1 MEDARIWEFEES
13 LWKASADRY
22 HDRIAEDALFVVPAE
37 PHILSGTQAADS
49 MATTPRWDQVA
60 FSDTRVSRPH
70 EGLIVIAYG
79 VEASRDGQ
87 VYTAW
92 CTTTM
97 QRRAHD
103 DWVVIQ
109 HQQTPPIALS

>member
-60 FSDTRVSRPH
+60 F
-70 EGLIVIAYG
+70 
-79 VEASRDGQ
+79 
-87 VYTAW
+87 YTKSPMKPLAKTVMM
-92 CTTTM
+92 C
-97 QRRAHD
+97 R
-103 DWVVIQ
+103 
-109 HQQTPPIALS
+109 